1 MKIGIDARRLL
12 QENDPTWPYYL
23 YSLISALQKI
33 DEVNEYILLFNFF
46 RTRYKEVLKRYIF
59 NKNIHIKTLR
69 IPHKIFEHLFENLH
83 LPIDTFLGRI
93 DILHGPVYACFN
105 SMKGKSIVTI
115 HDLIF
120 LRMPENVSPEWIEF
134 ASKNTEYAIKKADVI
149 IAVSE
154 FSKREIMD
162 VYKVSDDRIRV
173 IYNGVGEEY
182 FPRTQGIDE
191 VKIKHGIRGK
201 YILFVGAIEP
211 RKNLLA
217 LIRAFNDLRQ
227 IIREEYRL
235 VVIGVKRYGSEEIL
249 KKIEQ
254 LRLGSDIIFT
264 GVVSREDLPLL
275 YSGAELFVFPSIYE
289 GFGMPV
295 IEAMACGTPVIAS
308 NLTSI
313 PEVAGDAALLIDP
326 RDAGEIAEAIQAVLS
341 DNRLK
346 DRLSHKGEERARLFS
361 WERNARETMALYKE
375 VS

>member
-1 MKIGIDARRLL
+1 
-12 QENDPTWPYYL
+12 
-23 YSLISALQKI
+23 
-33 DEVNEYILLFNFF
+33 
-46 RTRYKEVLKRYIF
+46 
-59 NKNIHIKTLR
+59 
-69 IPHKIFEHLFENLH
+69 
-83 LPIDTFLGRI
+83 
-93 DILHGPVYACFN
+93 
-105 SMKGKSIVTI
+105 
-115 HDLIF
+115 
-120 LRMPENVSPEWIEF
+120 MPEHVSPEWIEF

-149 IAVSE
+149 VTVSE
-154 FSKREIMD
+154 FSKREIMN
-162 VYKVSDDRIRV
+162 VYKVSDNRIRV

-217 LIRAFNDLRQ
+217 LIRAYNDLRQ

-249 KKIEQ
+249 KKIEP

-326 RDAGEIAEAIQAVLS
+326 RDAGEIAEAIEAVLS
-341 DNRLK
+341 DNTLK
-346 DRLSHKGEERARLFS
+346 GRLSHKGKERARLFS